1 MKGCDVMKVVRAIV
15 QRCRTALK
23 FCISTVAM
31 MALFLIFVVLYGILV
46 DRAIRIAVLAL
57 AVYAVY
63 GMFCGI

>member
-1 MKGCDVMKVVRAIV
+1 
-15 QRCRTALK
+15 
-23 FCISTVAM
+23 M